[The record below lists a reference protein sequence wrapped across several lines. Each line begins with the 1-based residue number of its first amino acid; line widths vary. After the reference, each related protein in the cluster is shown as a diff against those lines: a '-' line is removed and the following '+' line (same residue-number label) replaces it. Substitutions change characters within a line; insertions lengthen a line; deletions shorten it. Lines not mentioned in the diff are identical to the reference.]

1 MDLPTY
7 IQNENQEN
15 YNQELNQ
22 TLRDNLSDNGWVVP
36 QITTANLA
44 IIESQ
49 MPNGTLWYVTDSMP
63 PTFVGKVNGSLVK
76 FTTAAYP

>member
-7 IQNENQEN
+7 LQGIDHEN

-22 TLRDNLSDNGWVVP
+22 TLRDNLSDNGLIVP
-36 QITTANLA
+36 QITMANLA

-49 MPNGTLWYVTDSMP
+49 MPDGTLWYVTDSTP
-63 PTFVGKVNGSLVK
+63 STFVGKVNGSLVK
-76 FTTAAYP
+76 FTTTSYP

>member
-1 MDLPTY
+1 MDLPPY

-15 YNQELNQ
+15 YNQELSQ
-22 TLRDNLSDNGWVVP
+22 TLIDNLSNNGWVVP

-49 MPNGTLWYVTDSMP
+49 MPDGTLWYVTDAAP
-63 PTFVGKVNGSLVK
+63 PGPVMKVNGTVVRLV
-76 FTTAAYP
+76 TAVYP